1 VNDLNVQGDSTQ
13 QKISTTGL
21 TTNGVLTGTTLSMS
35 GVVTSVGLYTTAVIT
50 TPGVQSSAVVTS
62 TGLWSTGVISTVG
75 VFTSAVITAPD
86 LRLSGTLSI
95 GGAAYVQDLSVATGL
110 TVNAGIIGTRVT
122 VSSLL
127 QSNGIVTTGSVTGT
141 ALKLSGALNVTGQ
154 TNLGYVELDQLL
166 VTGTITATTVRSQ
179 YIYGDEIRV
188 QGSGSWIKLT
198 YNNDEFRRRRLKEAK
213 DKGSEL
219 SEDELS
225 RMMERSVNLHVV
237 ADAIEK
243 LEKLGILDIDKAEE
257 EKDAIVEKIKS
268 NGKKGNTSWSVFSS
282 SDRRLKED
290 VKPLSE
296 QSKSLFDLQGVSFR
310 FKAKEA
316 SSHTKSDVATHF
328 GFIAQEVRKVLPDI
342 VHEDIDGWLG
352 LEYQSL
358 IALLVEALK
367 RQQIEI
373 RELRNEQARQE
384 VEIKQLKVTV
394 NSLPRRLSALEEATV
409 AR

>member
-1 VNDLNVQGDSTQ
+1 
-13 QKISTTGL
+13 
-21 TTNGVLTGTTLSMS
+21 M
-35 GVVTSVGLYTTAVIT
+35 
-50 TPGVQSSAVVTS
+50 
-62 TGLWSTGVISTVG
+62 
-75 VFTSAVITAPD
+75 
-86 LRLSGTLSI
+86 
-95 GGAAYVQDLSVATGL
+95 
-110 TVNAGIIGTRVT
+110 
-122 VSSLL
+122 
-127 QSNGIVTTGSVTGT
+127 
-141 ALKLSGALNVTGQ
+141 
-154 TNLGYVELDQLL
+154 L

-296 QSKSLFDLQGVSFR
+296 QSKSLFDLQGV
-310 FKAKEA
+310 
-316 SSHTKSDVATHF
+316 
-328 GFIAQEVRKVLPDI
+328 RKVLLYFVCTNEFPCAHRSFATHSPRAL
-342 VHEDIDGWLG
+342 VCLPHLPHS
-352 LEYQSL
+352 SL
-358 IALLVEALK
+358 FWDAPGFI
-367 RQQIEI
+367 
-373 RELRNEQARQE
+373 
-384 VEIKQLKVTV
+384 
-394 NSLPRRLSALEEATV
+394 SL
-409 AR
+409 